1 MQYFYRTLVKSH
13 DINIPLSSLIKQ
25 DTAGSRHRAR
35 DLFAL
40 LFASTMPPSAKLSQ
54 VALHAPTMG
63 FLDILRQISEHNK
76 IEDKQSCPER
86 FFLSEDYSRLM
97 QSIISNADDDDV
109 ASALYVTMLFRN
121 GNLRDLILNHR
132 GRGFRDAKGRTPYMI
147 ESLCASISM
156 YVRVHIDSDGEIR
169 HNGLALKEPETCM
182 ASSFRLAT

>member
-1 MQYFYRTLVKSH
+1 
-13 DINIPLSSLIKQ
+13 
-25 DTAGSRHRAR
+25 
-35 DLFAL
+35 
-40 LFASTMPPSAKLSQ
+40 
-54 VALHAPTMG
+54 
-63 FLDILRQISEHNK
+63 
-76 IEDKQSCPER
+76 
-86 FFLSEDYSRLM
+86 M

-169 HNGLALKEPETCM
+169 HNGLAPKRSLRDLYGLVIPFSDLVGLFLSANIASFYCRVLLKAAVVNLPLRVVHFLSFTPRLTSLRSTERYLIGPLITIR
-182 ASSFRLAT
+182 SS